1 MKGLSGRSSLV
12 IEVSQIP
19 PDGMDVASPLEP
31 AVLGVEG
38 EDVFALEPGGSV
50 SCRIEKT
57 DDDTVH
63 VRGHLTARLAL
74 DCGRCLERFFLP
86 VDQALELFCLPH
98 RPDDSSEDEEDLA
111 DRDIVVAYYRDGRLD
126 LGEMIREQLFL
137 SLPLSRVCRADCRGL
152 CPTCGT
158 NLNSARC
165 GCVPAQSPF
174 SPLARLLDKRS
185 S

>member
-1 MKGLSGRSSLV
+1 LSGRSSLV

-19 PDGMDVASPLEP
+19 PEGMDVDSPLEP

-38 EDVFALEPGGSV
+38 EEVFALESGGNV
-50 SCRIEKT
+50 SCHIEKT
-57 DDDTVH
+57 DDETVH
-63 VRGHLTARLAL
+63 VRGRLTARLAM
-74 DCGRCLERFFLP
+74 DCGRCLERFALP
-86 VDQALELFCLPH
+86 IEQGIELFCLPH

-111 DRDIVVAYYRDGRLD
+111 ERDIVVAYYRDGRLD

-152 CPTCGT
+152 CATCGA
-158 NLNSARC
+158 NLNADSC
-165 GCVPAQSPF
+165 GCVPAAQAPF
-174 SPLARLLDKRS
+174 SPLPKLLDKRS

>member
-19 PDGMDVASPLEP
+19 PDGMDLASQLEP

-38 EDVFALEPGGSV
+38 EEVFALESGGSV
-50 SCRIEKT
+50 SCHIEKT
-57 DDDTVH
+57 DVETVH
-63 VRGHLTARLAL
+63 VKGHLTARLAL
-74 DCGRCLERFFLP
+74 ECGRCLERFFLP
-86 VDQALELFCLPH
+86 VDQGMELFCLPH

-111 DRDIVVAYYRDGRLD
+111 ERDIVVAYYRDGRLD

-158 NLNSARC
+158 NLNSAPC